1 MSNYRYKKYTA
12 ILAELEKNGFSQLSV
27 NKCFNVVTDR
37 YESWIC
43 SGQIVLI
50 EIFTDGYAAI
60 YVDSKNLPKI
70 KKANKTKNG
79 NTNN

>member
-12 ILAELEKNGFSQLSV
+12 VLSELEKNGFSQLSV
-27 NKCFNVVTDR
+27 NKCFNLVTDR
-37 YESWIC
+37 YESWIGG
-43 SGQIVLI
+43 GQIVLI

-60 YVDSKNLPKI
+60 YIDSKNLPKI
-70 KKANKTKNG
+70 KKAKTKNG